1 MTDDIF
7 DGFQPFLL
15 WSIGNI
21 FFFNFGQKIKIKIV
35 LDSHWLGE
43 KEYVY

>member
-7 DGFQPFLL
+7 DGFQPFLNFDR
-15 WSIGNI
+15 WKNF

-35 LDSHWLGE
+35 LESH
-43 KEYVY
+43 